1 MYVLSVVLVFM
12 PFFVF
17 RIFSSR
23 NLNFC
28 CTSDAVIYF
37 LIIQAYRPGFECAAP
52 TNVNHSLYNESNYV
66 IYEKC
71 QIKLYNNDT
80 NGLELKSVQGCTN
93 GYKYLLDKESTIVTE
108 VIPN

>member
-1 MYVLSVVLVFM
+1 MLLFLS
-12 PFFVF
+12 
-17 RIFSSR
+17 
-23 NLNFC
+23 
-28 CTSDAVIYF
+28 F

-52 TNVNHSLYNESNYV
+52 TNVSQSLYNESNYA

>member
-1 MYVLSVVLVFM
+1 MLLFLS
-12 PFFVF
+12 
-17 RIFSSR
+17 
-23 NLNFC
+23 
-28 CTSDAVIYF
+28 F

-52 TNVNHSLYNESNYV
+52 TNVSHSLYNESNYA

-80 NGLELKSVQGCTN
+80 LKSVQGCTN

>member
-1 MYVLSVVLVFM
+1 MLVFL
-12 PFFVF
+12 
-17 RIFSSR
+17 S
-23 NLNFC
+23 
-28 CTSDAVIYF
+28 F

-52 TNVNHSLYNESNYV
+52 TNVNHSMYNESNYV